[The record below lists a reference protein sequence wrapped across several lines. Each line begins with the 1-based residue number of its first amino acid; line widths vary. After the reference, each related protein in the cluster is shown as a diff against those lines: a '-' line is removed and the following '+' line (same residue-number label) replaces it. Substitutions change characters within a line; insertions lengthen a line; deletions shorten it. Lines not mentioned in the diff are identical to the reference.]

1 MFCLDA
7 DRLRELD
14 FGHQNI
20 AASIIKPRK
29 FRTIEVHV
37 LTKNGAAINSFVVN
51 DELVLG
57 DVIINHH
64 LARAYDNHLAHLLR
78 VQPTDVNVCDD
89 LARIF
94 EIKENNVVDPFL
106 HVSHALA
113 ANGDRLWV
121 AKPIL
126 NDADIVGSEV
136 PEGVDVGTNPPE
148 VQALAV
154 DVAQFTQLAGIYQSL
169 HVADG

>member
-1 MFCLDA
+1 MFRLDA
-7 DRLRELD
+7 ERFCKLDLRN
-14 FGHQNI
+14 QNI
-20 AASIIKPRK
+20 AGAIVELRNPRI
-29 FRTIEVHV
+29 IEVHV
-37 LTKNGAAINSFVVN
+37 LSQDGATIDSFIV
-51 DELVLG
+51 DEDLVLG
-57 DVIINHH
+57 DIVINHH
-64 LARAYDNHLAHLLR
+64 FARPNNDHPTHLLW
-78 VQPTDVNVCDD
+78 VQPANMNVCDD
-89 LARIF
+89 LPGIF

-121 AKPIL
+121 AQPIL